1 MTKIVVISKKDQ
13 TILKETQANKI
24 QISQPSIIQL
34 DLKPIDIQ
42 SIHRVGNQCVITLKN
57 GQKIV
62 IDDFYTADFGS
73 ENTLLVHS
81 GPEQFELVEMD
92 VDGKTISYRSVNE
105 FMQPLAAST
114 QLNQATTPA
123 QATEVAS
130 EDDGS
135 PSLLKAGLAI
145 LGAEAVY
152 LLAFDKDDDQSSSN
166 DKTAPS
172 TPTGS
177 FDSDGKV
184 VSGKAEAGATVYLV
198 DAKGNTIGQSK
209 ADADGNY
216 KITLDV
222 AITDGNR
229 VILYAK
235 DKAGNS
241 SQSTI
246 LTGSKDT
253 IAPDAANAQV
263 DESGKFISGLAEAG
277 SKVYVYAADGKTLLG
292 GPVTAASDGNFSIS
306 LSDSLQAGETAK
318 VVVEDKAGNKSEAQM
333 VEIGKDTL
341 RPDQPKIEVNKAGT
355 ELVGTAEAN
364 STIKILD
371 ANSQVIATAT
381 VDANGQFKIT
391 LSPALSDS
399 NKATMIVVDA
409 AGNQSTPLNIS
420 AGTDNT
426 APVAPTAT
434 INIDGT
440 EVSGSAEIGAKI
452 TIKNSAGNT
461 LGTATVGDDG
471 RYTVQL
477 SSAITDNNIVQVT
490 ATDTSGNISKS
501 TQVVGKKDTIAPSA
515 PTLTTVYDDRDT
527 TKLTIKQGESTQ
539 DSTPSFEGKGEANAA
554 ITIYKNGVA
563 VATVKADTSGKWLY
577 TPESDL
583 AAGKYSYSFTQTDV
597 AGNTSAKSSAFDFTV
612 EAMTVAKA
620 SLFLI
625 SEEQASNELHDQA
638 SLLIDDNNV
647 FDVLAQHSVS
657 SFSLD
662 ETNAFIP
669 NDQIDLNSLLS
680 NQEPNIALDEISDES
695 SYLNPSINP
704 VSGVTAVSNT
714 ELQTAWGALDL
725 LDQSLNTLAL
735 Y

>member
-1 MTKIVVISKKDQ
+1 
-13 TILKETQANKI
+13 
-24 QISQPSIIQL
+24 
-34 DLKPIDIQ
+34 
-42 SIHRVGNQCVITLKN
+42 
-57 GQKIV
+57 
-62 IDDFYTADFGS
+62 
-73 ENTLLVHS
+73 
-81 GPEQFELVEMD
+81 
-92 VDGKTISYRSVNE
+92 
-105 FMQPLAAST
+105 MQPLAAST

-123 QATEVAS
+123 QATEVAT

-152 LLAFDKDDDQSSSN
+152 LLAFEKDDDQSSSN

-246 LTGSKDT
+246 LMGRKDT

-399 NKATMIVVDA
+399 NKATIIVVDA
-409 AGNQSTPLNIS
+409 AGNQSTSLNIS

-426 APVAPTAT
+426 APVAPTAS

-471 RYTVQL
+471 RYTVKL

-515 PTLTTVYDDRDT
+515 PTLTTVYDDRET
-527 TKLTIKQGESTQ
+527 TKLTIKQGESTK
-539 DSTPSFEGKGEANAA
+539 DSTPSFEGKGEANAT

-680 NQEPNIALDEISDES
+680 NQEPNIALDEISDDS

>member
-1 MTKIVVISKKDQ
+1 M
-13 TILKETQANKI
+13 
-24 QISQPSIIQL
+24 
-34 DLKPIDIQ
+34 
-42 SIHRVGNQCVITLKN
+42 
-57 GQKIV
+57 

-73 ENTLLVHS
+73 ENSLLVHS

-123 QATEVAS
+123 QATEVAT

-152 LLAFDKDDDQSSSN
+152 LLAFEKDDDQSSSN

-246 LTGSKDT
+246 LMGSKDT

-318 VVVEDKAGNKSEAQM
+318 VVVEDKAGNKSEAQT

-399 NKATMIVVDA
+399 NKATIIVVDA
-409 AGNQSTPLNIS
+409 AGNQSTSLNIS

-426 APVAPTAT
+426 APVAPTAS

-471 RYTVQL
+471 RYTVKL

-515 PTLTTVYDDRDT
+515 PTLTTLTTVYDDRDT

-680 NQEPNIALDEISDES
+680 NQEPNIALDEISDDS

>member
-1 MTKIVVISKKDQ
+1 M
-13 TILKETQANKI
+13 
-24 QISQPSIIQL
+24 
-34 DLKPIDIQ
+34 
-42 SIHRVGNQCVITLKN
+42 
-57 GQKIV
+57 

-73 ENTLLVHS
+73 ENSLLVHS

-123 QATEVAS
+123 QATEVAT

-152 LLAFDKDDDQSSSN
+152 LLAFDKDDDQSSGN

-318 VVVEDKAGNKSEAQM
+318 VVVEDKAGNKSEAQT

-399 NKATMIVVDA
+399 NKATIIVVDA

-426 APVAPTAT
+426 APVAPTAS

-471 RYTVQL
+471 RYTVKL

-527 TKLTIKQGESTQ
+527 TKLTIKQGESTK
-539 DSTPSFEGKGEANAA
+539 DSTPSFEGKGEANAT

>member
-13 TILKETQANKI
+13 TILKETQATKI
-24 QISQPSIIQL
+24 QISQPSVIQL
-34 DLKPIDIQ
+34 ELKPADIQ

-62 IDDFYTADFGS
+62 IDDFYTDDFGS
-73 ENTLLVHS
+73 DNSLLVHS

-152 LLAFDKDDDQSSSN
+152 LLAFDKEDEQSSSN

-184 VSGKAEAGATVYLV
+184 VSGKAEAGATVYIV

-209 ADADGNY
+209 VDADGNY
-216 KITLDV
+216 KITLDD

-246 LTGSKDT
+246 LTGNKDT
-253 IAPDAANAQV
+253 ISPDAANAQV
-263 DESGKFISGLAEAG
+263 DESGKFVSGFAEAG
-277 SKVYVYAADGKTLLG
+277 AKVYVYAADGTTLLG
-292 GPVTAASDGNFSIS
+292 GPVTAASDGNFSIA
-306 LSDSLQAGETAK
+306 LSNTLQAGETAK
-318 VVVEDKAGNKSEAQM
+318 VIVEDKAGNKSEVQS
-333 VEIGKDTL
+333 VEMGKDTL

-364 STIKILD
+364 STIQILD
-371 ANSQVIATAT
+371 ANLQVIATTT
-381 VDANGQFKIT
+381 VDANGQFKLT

-399 NKATMIVVDA
+399 NKTTIIVVDA
-409 AGNQSTPLNIS
+409 AGNQSLPLNVT

-426 APVAPTAT
+426 APVAPTAI
-434 INIDGT
+434 INTDGT

-471 RYTVQL
+471 RYTVKL
-477 SSAITDNNIVQVT
+477 SSAVTDNNVVQVT
-490 ATDTSGNISKS
+490 ATDAAGNSSKS
-501 TQVVGKKDTIAPSA
+501 TQVIGTKDTIAPSA
-515 PTLTTVYDDRDT
+515 PTLTTVYDDRET

-539 DSTPSFEGKGEANAA
+539 DSTPSFEGKGEANAT

-583 AAGKYSYSFTQTDV
+583 AAGKYSYSFTQTDL
-597 AGNTSAKSSAFDFTV
+597 AGNTSAKSSAFDITV

-638 SLLIDDNNV
+638 SQLIDDNNV

-657 SFSLD
+657 GFGLNEISSFISD
-662 ETNAFIP
+662 
-669 NDQIDLNSLLS
+669 DQIDLNSLLS
-680 NQEPNIALDEISDES
+680 NQEPNNALDVISDDS
-695 SYLNPSINP
+695 SYLNASINP
-704 VSGVTAVSNT
+704 VSGGTAVSNAAF
-714 ELQTAWGALDL
+714 QTAWGALDQ
-725 LDQSLNTLAL
+725 LDQSLNVLPL

>member
-1 MTKIVVISKKDQ
+1 M
-13 TILKETQANKI
+13 
-24 QISQPSIIQL
+24 
-34 DLKPIDIQ
+34 
-42 SIHRVGNQCVITLKN
+42 
-57 GQKIV
+57 

-73 ENTLLVHS
+73 ENSLLVHS

-123 QATEVAS
+123 QATEVAT

-152 LLAFDKDDDQSSSN
+152 LLAFEKDDDQSSSN

-246 LTGSKDT
+246 LMGRKDT

-399 NKATMIVVDA
+399 NKATIIVVDA

-426 APVAPTAT
+426 APVAPTAS

-471 RYTVQL
+471 RYTVKL

-515 PTLTTVYDDRDT
+515 PTLTTVYDDRET
-527 TKLTIKQGESTQ
+527 TKLTIKQGESTK
-539 DSTPSFEGKGEANAA
+539 DSTPSFEGKGEANAT

-680 NQEPNIALDEISDES
+680 NQEPNIALDEISDDS

>member
-73 ENTLLVHS
+73 ENTLFVHS

-123 QATEVAS
+123 QATEVAT

-152 LLAFDKDDDQSSSN
+152 LLAFDKDDDQSSGN

-209 ADADGNY
+209 VDADGNY

-318 VVVEDKAGNKSEAQM
+318 VVVEDKAGNKSEAQT

>member
-73 ENTLLVHS
+73 ENTLFVHS

-152 LLAFDKDDDQSSSN
+152 LLAFDKDDDQSSGN

-209 ADADGNY
+209 VDADGNY

-292 GPVTAASDGNFSIS
+292 GPITAASDGDFSIS
-306 LSDSLQAGETAK
+306 LSDSLQAGETTK
-318 VVVEDKAGNKSEAQM
+318 VVVEDKAGNKSEAQT

-471 RYTVQL
+471 RYTLQL

-527 TKLTIKQGESTQ
+527 TKLTIKQGESTK
-539 DSTPSFEGKGEANAA
+539 DSTPSFEGKGEANAT

-577 TPESDL
+577 TPETEL
-583 AAGKYSYSFTQTDV
+583 VVGKYSYSFTQTDV

-612 EAMTVAKA
+612 EAMTIAKA
-620 SLFLI
+620 NLFFM
-625 SEEQASNELHDQA
+625 SEELDLDVLNDQT
-638 SLLIDDNNV
+638 LLLTDDNSV
-647 FDVLAQHSVS
+647 FDVLAQHTVS

-680 NQEPNIALDEISDES
+680 NQEPNIALDEISDDS

>member
-34 DLKPIDIQ
+34 ELKPIDIQ

-73 ENTLLVHS
+73 ENSLLVHS

-123 QATEVAS
+123 QATEVAT

-152 LLAFDKDDDQSSSN
+152 LLAFEKDDDQSSSN

-246 LTGSKDT
+246 LMGRKDT

-399 NKATMIVVDA
+399 NKATIIVVDA

-426 APVAPTAT
+426 APVAPTAS

-471 RYTVQL
+471 RYTVKL

-515 PTLTTVYDDRDT
+515 PTLTTVYDDRET
-527 TKLTIKQGESTQ
+527 TKLTIKQGESTK
-539 DSTPSFEGKGEANAA
+539 DSTPSFEGKGEANAT

-680 NQEPNIALDEISDES
+680 NQEPNIALDEISDDS

>member
-1 MTKIVVISKKDQ
+1 M
-13 TILKETQANKI
+13 
-24 QISQPSIIQL
+24 
-34 DLKPIDIQ
+34 
-42 SIHRVGNQCVITLKN
+42 
-57 GQKIV
+57 

-73 ENTLLVHS
+73 ENSLLVHS

-123 QATEVAS
+123 QATEVAT

-152 LLAFDKDDDQSSSN
+152 LLAFEKDDDQSSSN

-246 LTGSKDT
+246 LMGRKDT

-292 GPVTAASDGNFSIS
+292 GPVTAASDGNFSIL

-399 NKATMIVVDA
+399 NKATIIVVDA
-409 AGNQSTPLNIS
+409 AGNQSTSLNIS

-426 APVAPTAT
+426 APVAPTAS

-471 RYTVQL
+471 RYTVKL

-577 TPESDL
+577 TSESDL
-583 AAGKYSYSFTQTDV
+583 AAGKYSYSFTQTDL

-680 NQEPNIALDEISDES
+680 NQEPNIALDEISDDS

>member
-13 TILKETQANKI
+13 TILKETQATKI
-24 QISQPSIIQL
+24 QISQPSVIQL
-34 DLKPIDIQ
+34 ELKPADIQ

-62 IDDFYTADFGS
+62 IDHFYTDDFS
-73 ENTLLVHS
+73 SDNSLVLHS

-92 VDGKTISYRSVNE
+92 VDGKTVSYRSVNE
-105 FMQPLAAST
+105 FMQPLGAST

-152 LLAFDKDDDQSSSN
+152 LLAFDKEDDKSSSN

-216 KITLDV
+216 KITLDD

-253 IAPDAANAQV
+253 ISPDAANAQV
-263 DESGKFISGLAEAG
+263 DESGKFVSGFAEAG
-277 SKVYVYAADGKTLLG
+277 AKVYVYAADGTTLLG
-292 GPVTAASDGNFSIS
+292 GPVTAASDGNFSIA
-306 LSDSLQAGETAK
+306 LSNTLQSGETAK
-318 VVVEDKAGNKSEAQM
+318 VIVEDKAGNKSEAQS
-333 VEIGKDTL
+333 VEMGKDTL
-341 RPDQPKIEVNKAGT
+341 RPDQPKIEVNKSGT

-364 STIKILD
+364 STIQILD
-371 ANSQVIATAT
+371 ANSQVIATTT
-381 VDANGQFKIT
+381 VDANGQFKLT

-399 NKATMIVVDA
+399 NKTTIIVVDA
-409 AGNQSTPLNIS
+409 AGNQSLPLNVT

-434 INIDGT
+434 INTDGT

-471 RYTVQL
+471 RYTVKL
-477 SSAITDNNIVQVT
+477 SSAVTDNNVVQVT
-490 ATDTSGNISKS
+490 ATDAAGNSSKS
-501 TQVVGKKDTIAPSA
+501 TQVIGTKDTIAPSA
-515 PTLTTVYDDRDT
+515 PTLTTVYDDRET

-539 DSTPSFEGKGEANAA
+539 DSTPSFEGKCETNAT

-583 AAGKYSYSFTQTDV
+583 AAGKYSYSFTQTDA
-597 AGNTSAKSSAFDFTV
+597 AGNTSAKSSPFDFTV
-612 EAMTVAKA
+612 EVMTVAKA

-638 SLLIDDNNV
+638 SQLIDDNNV

-669 NDQIDLNSLLS
+669 NDQINLNSLLS
-680 NQEPNIALDEISDES
+680 NHEPNIALDEISDDS
-695 SYLNPSINP
+695 SYLYPSINP

-714 ELQTAWGALDL
+714 ELQTAWGALDP
-725 LDQSLNTLAL
+725 LDQTLNAL
-735 Y
+735 PLY

>member
-1 MTKIVVISKKDQ
+1 M
-13 TILKETQANKI
+13 
-24 QISQPSIIQL
+24 
-34 DLKPIDIQ
+34 
-42 SIHRVGNQCVITLKN
+42 ITLKN

-73 ENTLLVHS
+73 ENSLLVHS

-123 QATEVAS
+123 QATEVAT

-152 LLAFDKDDDQSSSN
+152 LLAFEKDDDQSSSN

-246 LTGSKDT
+246 LMGSKDT

-318 VVVEDKAGNKSEAQM
+318 VVVEDKAGNKSEAQT

-399 NKATMIVVDA
+399 NKATIIVVDA
-409 AGNQSTPLNIS
+409 AGNQSTSLNIS

-426 APVAPTAT
+426 APVAPTAS

-471 RYTVQL
+471 RYTVKL

-515 PTLTTVYDDRDT
+515 PTLTTLTTVYDDRDT

-680 NQEPNIALDEISDES
+680 NQEPNIALDEISDDS

>member
-246 LTGSKDT
+246 LMGSKDT

-399 NKATMIVVDA
+399 NKATIIVVDA

-471 RYTVQL
+471 RYTVKL

-515 PTLTTVYDDRDT
+515 PTLTTVYDDRET
-527 TKLTIKQGESTQ
+527 TKLTIKQGESTK
-539 DSTPSFEGKGEANAA
+539 DSTPSFEGKGEANAT

-563 VATVKADTSGKWLY
+563 VATVKTDTSGKWLY
-577 TPESDL
+577 TPETEL
-583 AAGKYSYSFTQTDV
+583 VVGKYSYSFTQTDV

-612 EAMTVAKA
+612 EAMTIAKA
-620 SLFLI
+620 NLFFM
-625 SEEQASNELHDQA
+625 SEELDLDELNDQTL
-638 SLLIDDNNV
+638 LLIDDNNV

>member
-1 MTKIVVISKKDQ
+1 M
-13 TILKETQANKI
+13 
-24 QISQPSIIQL
+24 
-34 DLKPIDIQ
+34 
-42 SIHRVGNQCVITLKN
+42 ITLKN

-73 ENTLLVHS
+73 ENSLLVHS

-123 QATEVAS
+123 QATEVAT

-152 LLAFDKDDDQSSSN
+152 LLAFEKDDDQSSSN

-246 LTGSKDT
+246 LMGRKDT

-399 NKATMIVVDA
+399 NKATIIVVDA
-409 AGNQSTPLNIS
+409 AGNQSTSLNIS

-426 APVAPTAT
+426 APVAPTAS

-471 RYTVQL
+471 RYTVKL

-515 PTLTTVYDDRDT
+515 PTLTTVYDDRET
-527 TKLTIKQGESTQ
+527 TKLTIKQGESTK
-539 DSTPSFEGKGEANAA
+539 DSTPSFEGKGEANAT

-680 NQEPNIALDEISDES
+680 NQEPNIALDEISDDS